1 MNLDIIAAAKLIEKE
16 RNIPFEMVVHAIEDA
31 LKKAYDKHF
40 GEGHNVA
47 IEIDRHSGELRIWK
61 RKLVVPEVENPDLE
75 MSLEEAQELAPEAE
89 LGMEIDFQVPNETF
103 GRIAA
108 QTAKQVIVQKIRE
121 FERNTVKE
129 EFSKRVGELV
139 TGTAQR
145 YEHRALL
152 VDLGRAEGVI
162 PPSEQAHNE
171 WFRHGDRLKAYVLE
185 VRDTQRG
192 PQVVLSRSSP
202 GLLKKLFEME
212 VPEIRQGIVQIKAV
226 VREAGLRSK
235 IAVKSL
241 DSSVDPVGA
250 CVGPKGTRVQA
261 VVDELRGEKIDVIPW
276 SDDPLTFVANA
287 LQPARVSRVTLFED
301 TRSATVVVP
310 DLQLSLAIGR
320 EGQNARL
327 AAKLT
332 GWHIDIKSE
341 SQARDLEAQEAAARR
356 SAPAPGAAPS
366 APAAGAPPAPAAG
379 APRAP
384 APVARGPAAP
394 PAEKPQPAPE
404 AAPQEQ
410 PAAPEESVVG
420 IDPSKAF
427 SAAEVLGRELT
438 ADEERTARSFVEGRR
453 QRRGP

>member
-276 SDDPLTFVANA
+276 SDDPAGAGVPGDA
-287 LQPARVSRVTLFED
+287 LRGHPLGHGGGARPATLPGHRPRGPE
-301 TRSATVVVP
+301 RPLGGQAHG
-310 DLQLSLAIGR
+310 LAHRHQERKPGPRPGGPGGGGPAQRPGARGGALRPGGGGAPGSGGR
-320 EGQNARL
+320 GAPGSGPGGPGACR
-327 AAKLT
+327 APR
-332 GWHIDIKSE
+332 G
-341 SQARDLEAQEAAARR
+341 EAAAGPRGGPPGAAGGPGGVRGGHRPQQGFLGRR
-356 SAPAPGAAPS
+356 SAGSRADRRRRAHRPLFRRGEAA
-366 APAAGAPPAPAAG
+366 
-379 APRAP
+379 APRAI
-384 APVARGPAAP
+384 G
-394 PAEKPQPAPE
+394 Q
-404 AAPQEQ
+404 
-410 PAAPEESVVG
+410 
-420 IDPSKAF
+420 
-427 SAAEVLGRELT
+427 GR
-438 ADEERTARSFVEGRR
+438 A
-453 QRRGP
+453 